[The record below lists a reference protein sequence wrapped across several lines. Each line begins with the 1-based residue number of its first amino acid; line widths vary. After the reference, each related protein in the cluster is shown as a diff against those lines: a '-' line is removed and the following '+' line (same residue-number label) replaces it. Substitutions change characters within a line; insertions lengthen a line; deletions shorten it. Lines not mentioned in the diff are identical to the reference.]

1 MNKDVIILRDIFSS
15 GSSSAGI
22 QIGTNASF
30 KIKCPKFS
38 PLQITKANAVI
49 ANYIIGGDNY
59 QYVDIPTTG
68 VQGVKVGGS

>member
-22 QIGTNASF
+22 QIGANASF

-38 PLQITKANAVI
+38 PL
-49 ANYIIGGDNY
+49 
-59 QYVDIPTTG
+59 
-68 VQGVKVGGS
+68 